1 MWNLKHPSAKPKK
14 AAYSIFKGIAN
25 APFAIAPRVR
35 CLYCGNK
42 VIPEQW
48 ASTASASPNY
58 CPCCHTGLPADNYLA
73 IDDIVIPQEI
83 DCEVRLKQLGLIL

>member
-35 CLYCGNK
+35 CLCCGNN
-42 VIPEQW
+42 VVPARFSVE
-48 ASTASASPNY
+48 AFY
-58 CPCCHTGLPADNYLA
+58 CPCCNTQLAFPGL
-73 IDDIVIPQEI
+73 IDDVVIPQEI